1 MCDMWIDRTSTE
13 IYSQLSRLYTEE
25 NTQIANESM
34 QRCSIALVTMEM
46 QIKAIMR
53 HHYLPPEWLNLKQTN
68 FLKLTTPHIGEIG
81 SYWNSD
87 TAGGNANW

>member
-1 MCDMWIDRTSTE
+1 MWIDRTSIE

-34 QRCSIALVTMEM
+34 QRYSIALVTMEM

-53 HHYLPPEWLNLKQTN
+53 HHYLLTRMAKFKTN
-68 FLKLTTPHIGEIG
+68 TLFKTDNTT
-81 SYWNSD
+81 YW
-87 TAGGNANW
+87 